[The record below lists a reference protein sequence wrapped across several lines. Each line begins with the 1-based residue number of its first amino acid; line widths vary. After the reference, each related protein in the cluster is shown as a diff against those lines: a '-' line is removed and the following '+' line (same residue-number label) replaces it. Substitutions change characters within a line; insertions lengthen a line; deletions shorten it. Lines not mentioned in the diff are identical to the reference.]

1 MGNWAKFVCRV
12 KVVIKV
18 CHQFD
23 VSISTK
29 AGESNHETCNSCNN
43 ILSEIYYP
51 KGVSVWI
58 TLAPIYTIIDN
69 SKHQFTM
76 VIVYLY

>member
-1 MGNWAKFVCRV
+1 MTNWLGNRAKFVCRV
-12 KVVIKV
+12 KVVHVIKV

-29 AGESNHETCNSCNN
+29 ASESNHETCNSCNN

-58 TLAPIYTIIDN
+58 TLAPIY
-69 SKHQFTM
+69 
-76 VIVYLY
+76 VL